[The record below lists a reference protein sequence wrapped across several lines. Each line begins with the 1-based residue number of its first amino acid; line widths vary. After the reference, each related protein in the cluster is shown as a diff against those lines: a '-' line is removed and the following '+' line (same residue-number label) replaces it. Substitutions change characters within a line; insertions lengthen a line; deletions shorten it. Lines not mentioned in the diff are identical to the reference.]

1 VTRSREF
8 LVGLVILVGLA
19 IGVFGTLWLQGVR
32 FGQVITE
39 VHVLA
44 RDVGQLADGN
54 AVKFRGVDIG
64 EVGSITVEPSGTAVR
79 IRLLLDTPIL
89 LSDEAAVVIAPES
102 MFGDWQAEIVTR
114 SRYPRYD
121 YYEVPVD
128 ARMQSGIR
136 VLGGYTL
143 PDISRLTAVADEVA
157 ENLATL
163 TDRFDRAFSDET
175 AAQLAAAIDN
185 MEQMTA
191 TLRTVVDEQS
201 GEIRGIAEQVR
212 IAAEEGA
219 TALTAVRTTLARV
232 DTLVSSRDIDSIL
245 VNTREITSGLR
256 GVSGDVAS
264 AAASLEST
272 LEEAD
277 STMARLNRVAALIES
292 GDGTVARLLRDPTA
306 AHEIETIL
314 RQVNILLEDIRANP
328 RRYVRLS
335 IF

>member
-1 VTRSREF
+1 
-8 LVGLVILVGLA
+8 
-19 IGVFGTLWLQGVR
+19 
-32 FGQVITE
+32 
-39 VHVLA
+39 
-44 RDVGQLADGN
+44 
-54 AVKFRGVDIG
+54 
-64 EVGSITVEPSGTAVR
+64 
-79 IRLLLDTPIL
+79 
-89 LSDEAAVVIAPES
+89 
-102 MFGDWQAEIVTR
+102 M
-114 SRYPRYD
+114 
-121 YYEVPVD
+121 
-128 ARMQSGIR
+128 
-136 VLGGYTL
+136 
-143 PDISRLTAVADEVA
+143 
-157 ENLATL
+157 
-163 TDRFDRAFSDET
+163 
-175 AAQLAAAIDN
+175 
-185 MEQMTA
+185 
-191 TLRTVVDEQS
+191 VDEQS

-314 RQVNILLEDIRANP
+314 RQVNILLEDIRENP